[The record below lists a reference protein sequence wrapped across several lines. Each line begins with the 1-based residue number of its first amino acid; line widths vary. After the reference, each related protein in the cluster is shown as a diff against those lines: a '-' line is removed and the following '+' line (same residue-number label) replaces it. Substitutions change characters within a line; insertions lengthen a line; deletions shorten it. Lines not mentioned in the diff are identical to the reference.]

1 MRILAHRG
9 LPTTS
14 CAENSVAAVLAGV
27 RAGAD
32 GAEVDLR
39 LSADGV
45 LVVCHDPSLLR
56 LTGFPLDVSSTDWA
70 DLRAAA
76 AARDVR
82 LARVEELLHA
92 LAGCP
97 VVLEVKAP
105 PPLAGSVVRT
115 ADAVLARVAA
125 VGATGT
131 PLEVTVSS
139 FAPDVV
145 AAVRAGGAGGSTIRT
160 ALLGRPTM
168 RPGPLLRRA
177 LAAGH
182 DEIHPHVGALLAEPR
197 WVAAA
202 HGCGVGVVAWTVN
215 GRRAAGRLAALGVDA
230 VITDEPGV
238 TRRALP
244 HDPAVL
250 LCGQDPAG
258 ADRPQSRQA
267 ARADGR
273 AGTA

>member
-9 LPTTS
+9 LTTTS

-27 RAGAD
+27 CAGAD

-45 LVVCHDPSLLR
+45 LVVCHDPSLRR
-56 LTGFPLDVSSTDWA
+56 LTGCPLDVATSSWA

-76 AARDVR
+76 AARDVQ
-82 LARVEELLHA
+82 LARVEEVLHA
-92 LAGCP
+92 LAGRP
-97 VVLEVKAP
+97 LVLEVKAP
-105 PPLAGSVVRT
+105 PPVPGAVART
-115 ADAVLARVAA
+115 ADAVIARMDAVAVNGPPLA
-125 VGATGT
+125 
-131 PLEVTVSS
+131 VTVSS

-145 AAVRAGGAGGSTIRT
+145 AAVRAGSAGSSTVRT

-177 LAAGH
+177 LAGGH

-202 HGCGVGVVAWTVN
+202 HGCGVAVVAWTVN
-215 GRRAAGRLAALGVDA
+215 GRRAARRLVALGVDA
-230 VITDEPGV
+230 VITDEPV
-238 TRRALP
+238 SVRSALP
-244 HDPAVL
+244 LDPAVL
-250 LCGQDPAG
+250 LQAG
-258 ADRPQSRQA
+258 
-267 ARADGR
+267 
-273 AGTA
+273 